1 MFTNIS
7 WGTYTLVVAS
17 VSVSWYL
24 FVGLRYY
31 SKEIRLLAM
40 PKSKR
45 PLQAATSTALPA
57 TAPGLPIPEDQS
69 HLAPAGSFGE
79 STNDIFDEIEI
90 FIERAKEVIALAS
103 QRKSTK
109 EEFGDLLSP
118 LLMEYPTLKDSM
130 FRSSLNELIA
140 QESEKQQGIALTIDE
155 VEKLWL

>member
-31 SKEIRLLAM
+31 SKELRLLGL
-40 PKSKR
+40 PKSKER
-45 PLQAATSTALPA
+45 SQGRAPAPMVAAVSEYPK
-57 TAPGLPIPEDQS
+57 PDDQS

-79 STNDIFDEIEI
+79 GTNDIFDEIEL
-90 FIERAKEVIALAS
+90 FIERAKEVIALAA

-118 LLMEYPTLKDSM
+118 LLMDHPTLKDSM

-140 QESEKQQGIALTIDE
+140 QESEKQQGIALTIEE
-155 VEKLWL
+155 VEKLWQ